1 MRTFLLFCILMGLL
15 SSAAAQVAGNRVNL
29 KYKISKKKIG
39 ELKQKNLM
47 IKSKS
52 QPVKKY
58 FEIGDIEGGY
68 FKCIIN
74 YKDGVLNIDP
84 YSIVDERT
92 APGTGITDPFWDSCR
107 IVNGDTICI
116 INANSKNDLQID
128 LNRTKVG
135 SLTKKI
141 VLRYETFIIGLNNIT
156 IKFRPKVRDYNDSLY
171 KPNVVGAININLG
184 LMIGRSWGW
193 TKFTHRSNNSFSVTP
208 AFSLGFSAINLS
220 KEPLKRKV
228 SVVTQPGNFVT
239 SPAASVIFAR
249 NDVGFVFAYGID
261 IMFGKNA
268 NVWAYQKKNWFGIG
282 IAAGLKL

>member
-1 MRTFLLFCILMGLL
+1 MRTVLLLFILMGLF
-15 SSAAAQVAGNRVNL
+15 SPAAAQMAGNRVNL
-29 KYKISKKKIG
+29 KYKISKKKVG
-39 ELKQKNLM
+39 ELKQKNLL

-58 FEIGDIEGGY
+58 YEIGDIEGGY

-74 YKDGVLNIDP
+74 YRDGVLNIDP
-84 YSIVDERT
+84 YTIVDERT
-92 APGTGITDPFWDSCR
+92 TPGTGITDPFWDSCR

-135 SLTKKI
+135 DLTKKI

-171 KPNVVGAININLG
+171 KPNVVGSNNINLG

-193 TKFTHRSNNSFSVTP
+193 TKFTHRSNNNFSVTP
-208 AFSLGFSAINLS
+208 AFSLGFSAISLS

-228 SVVTQPGNFVT
+228 SVVTQPGNFVI

-249 NDVGFVFAYGID
+249 NDVGVVFAYGMD

-268 NVWAYQKKNWFGIG
+268 NVWAYQKKGWFGIG